1 MQCLRRVCVCVCL
14 CAVDDD
20 ADRQRQHPLQLGA
33 QQMAHPA
40 RDHWLAGVF
49 SVDCKQTWGQP
60 CSSYAARAWGQERG
74 KEMPPW
80 PSRRSACSQAGNS
93 MHVSVSGLVLLFAL
107 TQVRVDPEL
116 MLLQQEFQ
124 KQRFA
129 MMACSV
135 RMSQSPRS
143 SAPARS
149 PNSLRSP

>member
-1 MQCLRRVCVCVCL
+1 MQCLRHVCVCVCASVQL
-14 CAVDDD
+14 MMTLTASANILYSSVHN
-20 ADRQRQHPLQLGA
+20 RWLTLREIIGLQGF
-33 QQMAHPA
+33 P
-40 RDHWLAGVF
+40 
-49 SVDCKQTWGQP
+49 VDCKHTWGQP

-107 TQVRVDPEL
+107 TQVGVDPEL

-149 PNSLRSP
+149 PNSVRSP